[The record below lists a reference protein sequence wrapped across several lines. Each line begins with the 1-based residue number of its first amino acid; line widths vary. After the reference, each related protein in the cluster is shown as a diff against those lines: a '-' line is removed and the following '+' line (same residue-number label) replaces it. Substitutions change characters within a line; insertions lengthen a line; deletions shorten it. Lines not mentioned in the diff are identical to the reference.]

1 MPKVYHIS
9 NDFNDL
15 KNYLENIISKVKFEG
30 VVCTDANNF
39 HFKYKSLF
47 YNEWKAHRETLY
59 RYLNEKNP
67 DRDFEFYQFLKD
79 NNVNTEDLHEVQR
92 LYNKYLYINKN

>member
-1 MPKVYHIS
+1 MKTQS
-9 NDFNDL
+9 Q
-15 KNYLENIISKVKFEG
+15 KVKFEG

-39 HFKYKSLF
+39 HFKYKSAF
-47 YNEWKAHRETLY
+47 YNTWKLHRETLH